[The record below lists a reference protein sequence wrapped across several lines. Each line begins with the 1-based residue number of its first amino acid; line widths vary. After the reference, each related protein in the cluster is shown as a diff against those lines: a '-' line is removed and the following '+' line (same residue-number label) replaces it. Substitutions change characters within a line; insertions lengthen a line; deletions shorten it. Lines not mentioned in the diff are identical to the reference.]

1 MSNKHMAEVAGL
13 GDRIADLEHQL
24 AEHGCRK
31 VEREAFRQRDEA
43 QRQLAEA
50 QGTLQRLE
58 SVTRS
63 YLRYPL
69 EGEEPGYS
77 AEDVL
82 AYCDEARAAFD
93 ATPEEA
99 GGREGC

>member
-1 MSNKHMAEVAGL
+1 MKQE
-13 GDRIADLEHQL
+13 EF
-24 AEHGCRK
+24 
-31 VEREAFRQRDEA
+31 ERETMKAYRMGEDGEPIVA
-43 QRQLAEA
+43 YSEA

-69 EGEEPGYS
+69 DGEEPGYS

-82 AYCDEARAAFD
+82 AYCDEARAFLG
-93 ATPEEA
+93 ESE
-99 GGREGC
+99 